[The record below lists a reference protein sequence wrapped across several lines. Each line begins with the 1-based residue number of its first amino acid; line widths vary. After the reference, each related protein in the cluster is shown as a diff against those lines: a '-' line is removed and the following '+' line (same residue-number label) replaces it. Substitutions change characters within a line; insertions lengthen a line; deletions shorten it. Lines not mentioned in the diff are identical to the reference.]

1 MKVVILPCHHFL
13 HETWGG
19 FMLSDWFCCTG
30 GCATLV
36 LVGVR
41 RWLEVVCGLGRDRD
55 FVVTGR

>member
-1 MKVVILPCHHFL
+1 
-13 HETWGG
+13 
-19 FMLSDWFCCTG
+19 MLSDWFCCTG